1 MGVLEEIEAN
11 ISRAI
16 DSATDNADIAIEV
29 AKKAATGA
37 IHVTDGAVSKA
48 GQIARKYKL
57 DEAAASAAKSMGQI
71 MEGVARKHPLAG
83 RAVEFGKSAIDV
95 AGEMGSDIM
104 ESGFNKSDLDRDC
117 FMLRGKLAE
126 QGYDC
131 WWQSFTGHNAATGEE
146 KSFFLCFFAMNPALG
161 TDAAILGQSKEAQ
174 SKGIRPSYLM
184 VKAGIWGEDAKQL
197 NRFFPWKEVSMNE
210 GTPFSISA
218 DNCFLSETRS
228 LGRVS
233 LRPEEVEAHPEWMS
247 DAGDLIWDLHIDK
260 KIAFNIGYG
269 AGKPMRDQEALQML
283 WHAEGMKTAYEGRVV
298 YNGQIYMVRPE
309 TSFGYA
315 DKNWGSNFTK
325 PWIWLAS
332 SDLTSKISGEKLRD
346 SAFTIGGGRPRVG
359 NLEVENGLLGAMW
372 YEGEP
377 YQFNFSHVWTL
388 TKTRYKVKVG
398 KEYIRWRMIQETP
411 LSKMYTDIHCSR
423 EDMVRL
429 SYETPDG
436 QIRHRELWSGGTG
449 TGTIKLYRK
458 SLKKDWQWELVDEIE
473 AAHVGCEYG
482 AE

>member
-104 ESGFNKSDLDRDC
+104 ESGFNKSDLDRDR

-233 LRPEEVEAHPEWMS
+233 LRPEEIEAHPEWMS

>member
-1 MGVLEEIEAN
+1 MGMLEEIETN
-11 ISRAI
+11 ISKAI
-16 DSATDNADIAIEV
+16 DSATDNADAAIEV

-48 GQIARKYKL
+48 GEIAKKYKL
-57 DEAAASAAKSMGQI
+57 DEAAASAAKSVGQ
-71 MEGVARKHPLAG
+71 MVEEVSKKYPLAG
-83 RAVEFGKSAIDV
+83 RAVELGRSAMDV
-95 AGEMGSDIM
+95 AGEVSSDIM
-104 ESGFNKSDLDRDC
+104 ESGFNKSDLERDR

-131 WWQSFTGHNAATGEE
+131 WRQFFTGHNAATGEE
-146 KSFFLCFFAMNPALG
+146 KSFFLCFFAINPALG
-161 TDAAILGQSKEAQ
+161 TDSAILGQSEETQ
-174 SKGIRPSYLM
+174 SKGIKPSYLM
-184 VKAGIWGEDAKQL
+184 VKAGVWGEDPRQL

-210 GTPFSISA
+210 GAPFSISA

-228 LGRVS
+228 LGRVC
-233 LRPEEVEAHPEWMS
+233 LRPEEVKAHPEWMS

-269 AGKPMRDQEALQML
+269 AGKAMRDQEALQML

-298 YNGQIYMVRPE
+298 YNGQVYMVRPE

-315 DKNWGSNFTK
+315 DKNWGSDFTR

-332 SDLTSKISGEKLRD
+332 NDLTSKISGDKLSN
-346 SAFTIGGGRPRVG
+346 SAFAIGGGKPKIG
-359 NLEVENGLLGAMW
+359 NLEVENGLLGAIW
-372 YEGEP
+372 HEGEA

-398 KEYIRWRMIQETP
+398 KDYIRWRMIQETP
-411 LSKMYTDIHCSR
+411 LSKMYTDIQCPR
-423 EDMVRL
+423 KNMVQL
-429 SYETPDG
+429 SYETPGG
-436 QIRHRELWSGGTG
+436 QIRHDKFWCGGTG
-449 TGTIKLYRK
+449 TGSIKLYRK
-458 SLKKDWQWELVDEIE
+458 SLKKDWKWELVDEIE

-482 AE
+482 D

>member
-71 MEGVARKHPLAG
+71 MEGVARKHPMAG

-104 ESGFNKSDLDRDC
+104 ESGFNKSDLDRDR

-233 LRPEEVEAHPEWMS
+233 LRPEEIEAHPEWMS

-436 QIRHRELWSGGTG
+436 QIRHKELWSGGTG